1 MQQYTFMHTYH
12 VNPLFRCLE
21 KGDNVGVLSH
31 SLSGVESAKK
41 TMDDISDPDRA

>member
-1 MQQYTFMHTYH
+1 MLQNTSMYTYH

-31 SLSGVESAKK
+31 SLMTYLPVQATTTYKK
-41 TMDDISDPDRA
+41 F